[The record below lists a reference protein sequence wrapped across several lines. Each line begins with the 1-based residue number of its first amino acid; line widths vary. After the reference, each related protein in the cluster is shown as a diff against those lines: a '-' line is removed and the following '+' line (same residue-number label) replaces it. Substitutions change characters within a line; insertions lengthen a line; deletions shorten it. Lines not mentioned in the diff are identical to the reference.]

1 VSVRTVEQHELSRH
15 LLPPVLRDD
24 SKALVSPMP
33 GTLVSCTAFVG
44 QVVEVGQQL
53 AVVEAMKM
61 QNVLRAQKK
70 GVVKAVLKA
79 SGAHLKVD
87 DVIVEFE

>member
-1 VSVRTVEQHELSRH
+1 MKR
-15 LLPPVLRDD
+15 LLFTT
-24 SKALVSPMP
+24 SSS
-33 GTLVSCTAFVG
+33 SCV
-44 QVVEVGQQL
+44 
-53 AVVEAMKM
+53 
-61 QNVLRAQKK
+61 